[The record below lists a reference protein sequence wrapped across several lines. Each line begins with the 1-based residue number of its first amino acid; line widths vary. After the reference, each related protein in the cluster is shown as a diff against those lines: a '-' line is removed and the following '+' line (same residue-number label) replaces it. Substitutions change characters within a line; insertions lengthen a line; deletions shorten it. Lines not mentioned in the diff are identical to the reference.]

1 MSELNQKQT
10 VAPLDRQGLS
20 APVRRLIDFFE
31 HITRD
36 TVSDMGKHYAPNAY
50 FKDPFN
56 EVNGLKHIE
65 HIFSGM
71 FEQVDKPRFVVHTAF
86 ESGNQVFLAWDFLF
100 EMKRFKKGELQ
111 KCRGSSHLQL
121 NQQGLVE
128 SHRDYWD
135 TAEELYEK
143 IPVLGGLM
151 RWLKKQAG

>member
-1 MSELNQKQT
+1 MAEQGKQQT
-10 VAPLDRQGLS
+10 VAPLDRQSLS

-36 TVSDMGKHYAPNAY
+36 TVSDMGKHYAVNAY

-86 ESGNQVFLAWDFLF
+86 ESATRCFL
-100 EMKRFKKGELQ
+100 
-111 KCRGSSHLQL
+111 
-121 NQQGLVE
+121 
-128 SHRDYWD
+128 
-135 TAEELYEK
+135 
-143 IPVLGGLM
+143 LGISCS
-151 RWLKKQAG
+151 K